1 VEEIIKDVATLV
13 TLSLWFSIVGF
24 VAMAAICARIVWL
37 TRDVPAR
44 TQALLEGQQ
53 HIAELAAEVVRRQRP

>member
-1 VEEIIKDVATLV
+1 VEETIRYVATLV

-44 TQALLEGQQ
+44 TRA
-53 HIAELAAEVVRRQRP
+53 RRQRP